1 MAKNKHPL
9 AIFGGNMTKGTGLN
23 GHDWDISKLDKS
35 EYVCEPERDR
45 RIIYSVKNN
54 GSDAEARIREARNG
68 SRLELLIFVWSDA
81 DEHGIRVI
89 YENVPY
95 EDLDTPIKRRAY
107 LKCVTRLTESLAKQM
122 VSLDSVVKAGWDKL
136 TDF

>member
-9 AIFGGNMTKGTGLN
+9 AIFGGDITKGTGFN

-45 RIIYSVKNN
+45 RIIYRVKNK
-54 GSDAEARIREARNG
+54 GSDAEARIREARKG
-68 SRLELLIFVWSDA
+68 SRLELIVFVWSKA

-95 EDLDTPIKRRAY
+95 ENLATPIKRRAY
-107 LKCVTRLTESLAKQM
+107 LRRVAHLTENLAKQM
-122 VSLDSVVKAGWDKL
+122 VSLDSVVKAGRDKL